1 MVNGARKPSTSSQ
14 RAATDG
20 GIAANTPKASYPRSG
35 ASTSPALRT
44 VYTCALRLVG
54 NPDDAADVTQD
65 VYLRVV
71 RKLAGFR
78 HEASFATWLNR
89 VTTNVAM
96 SALKRRT
103 RRYTVEGA
111 AVPPEARDLAP
122 DPAERAETIAL
133 ARRLERL
140 VARLPDTQRQVLVL
154 RDIYG
159 QSTDEVAD
167 AMGISPGAVKV
178 RLFRARER
186 LKAELEAAEGGQVVA
201 LNGRR
206 RGAAASRSTGGRRS

>member
-1 MVNGARKPSTSSQ
+1 MEVDRELVE
-14 RAATDG
+14 AAQAGD
-20 GIAANTPKASYPRSG
+20 RW
-35 ASTSPALRT
+35 ALEELVRRT
-44 VYTCALRLVG
+44 HRGVYTCALRLVG

-71 RKLAGFR
+71 RKLSSFR
-78 HEASFATWLNR
+78 HEASFTTWLNR

-103 RRYTVEGA
+103 RRLAVEGGM
-111 AVPPEARDLAP
+111 VPPDTRDPAP
-122 DPAERAETIAL
+122 GPAERAETVAL

-140 VARLPDTQRQVLVL
+140 VAELPEGQRQVLVL
-154 RDIYG
+154 RDLYG

-167 AMGISPGAVKV
+167 AMGLTPGAVKV

-186 LKAELEAAEGGQVVA
+186 LKAELGSAEGGQVVV

-206 RGAAASRSTGGRRS
+206 RASGRRS

>member
-1 MVNGARKPSTSSQ
+1 MEVDRELVE
-14 RAATDG
+14 AAQAGDRWALEELVRRTH
-20 GIAANTPKASYPRSG
+20 RS
-35 ASTSPALRT
+35 

-71 RKLAGFR
+71 RKLSSFR
-78 HEASFATWLNR
+78 HEASFTTWLNR

-103 RRYTVEGA
+103 RRVAVEGA
-111 AVPPEARDLAP
+111 IIPPDTRDPSP
-122 DPAERAETIAL
+122 DPAERAETVAL
-133 ARRLERL
+133 AQRLERL
-140 VARLPDTQRQVLVL
+140 IAELPQGQRQVLVL
-154 RDIYG
+154 RDLYG

-167 AMGISPGAVKV
+167 AMGLTPGAVKV

-186 LKAELEAAEGGQVVA
+186 LKAELESAEGGQVVV

-206 RGAAASRSTGGRRS
+206 RASGRRS

>member
-1 MVNGARKPSTSSQ
+1 MEVDRELVE
-14 RAATDG
+14 AAQAGD
-20 GIAANTPKASYPRSG
+20 RL
-35 ASTSPALRT
+35 ALEELVRLT
-44 VYTCALRLVG
+44 HRGVYTCALRLVG

-71 RKLAGFR
+71 RKLGGFR
-78 HEASFATWLNR
+78 HEASFTTWLNR

-103 RRYTVEGA
+103 RRITVEGGT
-111 AVPPEARDLAP
+111 VPAEARDLAP
-122 DPAERAETIAL
+122 DPAERAESVAL

-140 VARLPDTQRQVLVL
+140 VARLPETQRQVLVL

-186 LKAELEAAEGGQVVA
+186 LKADLEAAEGGQVVA
-201 LNGRR
+201 LTGRR
-206 RGAAASRSTGGRRS
+206 RSASTRSGGGRRT

>member
-1 MVNGARKPSTSSQ
+1 VEVDRGLVE
-14 RAATDG
+14 AAQAGD
-20 GIAANTPKASYPRSG
+20 RW
-35 ASTSPALRT
+35 ALEELVRRT
-44 VYTCALRLVG
+44 HRGVYTCALRLVG

-71 RKLAGFR
+71 RKLSSFR
-78 HEASFATWLNR
+78 HEASFTTWLNR

-103 RRYTVEGA
+103 RRIAVEGA
-111 AVPPEARDLAP
+111 VVPPDTRDPAP
-122 DPAERAETIAL
+122 DPAERVETVAL

-140 VARLPDTQRQVLVL
+140 VAELPEGQRQVLVL
-154 RDIYG
+154 RDVYG

-167 AMGISPGAVKV
+167 AMGLTPGAVKV

-186 LKAELEAAEGGQVVA
+186 LKAELESAEGGQVVV
-201 LNGRR
+201 LNARRRVSGRR
-206 RGAAASRSTGGRRS
+206 A

>member
-1 MVNGARKPSTSSQ
+1 LEVDRKLVE
-14 RAATDG
+14 AAQAGDRLALEELVRRTH
-20 GIAANTPKASYPRSG
+20 RS
-35 ASTSPALRT
+35 

-71 RKLAGFR
+71 RKLGGFR

-103 RRYTVEGA
+103 RRLSVEGG

-133 ARRLERL
+133 ARRLEGL

-206 RGAAASRSTGGRRS
+206 RATASRSTGGRRS

>member
-1 MVNGARKPSTSSQ
+1 VVEVDRELVE
-14 RAATDG
+14 AAQAGDRWALEELVRRTH
-20 GIAANTPKASYPRSG
+20 RS
-35 ASTSPALRT
+35 A
-44 VYTCALRLVG
+44 YTCALRLVG

-71 RKLAGFR
+71 RKLSSFR
-78 HEASFATWLNR
+78 HEASFTTWLNR

-103 RRYTVEGA
+103 RRVAVEGA
-111 AVPPEARDLAP
+111 IIPPDTRDPSP
-122 DPAERAETIAL
+122 DPAERAETVAL
-133 ARRLERL
+133 AQRLERL
-140 VARLPDTQRQVLVL
+140 IAELPQGQRQVLVL
-154 RDIYG
+154 RDLYG

-167 AMGISPGAVKV
+167 AMGLTPGAVKV

-186 LKAELEAAEGGQVVA
+186 LKAELESAEGGQVVV

-206 RGAAASRSTGGRRS
+206 RASGRRS

>member
-1 MVNGARKPSTSSQ
+1 MTELVRRTH
-14 RAATDG
+14 
-20 GIAANTPKASYPRSG
+20 RS
-35 ASTSPALRT
+35 

-71 RKLAGFR
+71 RKLGGFR

-103 RRYTVEGA
+103 RRLTVEGA

-133 ARRLERL
+133 ARRLEGL

-159 QSTDEVAD
+159 HSTDEVAD

-206 RGAAASRSTGGRRS
+206 RAAAPRSSGGRRS

>member
-1 MVNGARKPSTSSQ
+1 VEVDRELVE
-14 RAATDG
+14 AAQAGDRWALEELVRRTH
-20 GIAANTPKASYPRSG
+20 RS
-35 ASTSPALRT
+35 

-71 RKLAGFR
+71 RKLGGFR
-78 HEASFATWLNR
+78 HEASFSTWLNR

-96 SALKRRT
+96 STLKRRT
-103 RRYTVEGA
+103 RRFAVEGA
-111 AVPPEARDLAP
+111 AVPADTR
-122 DPAERAETIAL
+122 DPAPEPVAL

-140 VARLPDTQRQVLVL
+140 VGELPEGQRQVLVL

-159 QSTDEVAD
+159 QSTEEVAN
-167 AMGISPGAVKV
+167 AMGLTPGAVKV

-186 LKAELEAAEGGQVVA
+186 LKAELEATEGGQVVA
-201 LNGRR
+201 LAGRR
-206 RGAAASRSTGGRRS
+206 RASGRRS

>member
-1 MVNGARKPSTSSQ
+1 MEVDRELVE
-14 RAATDG
+14 AAQAGDRWALEELVRRTH
-20 GIAANTPKASYPRSG
+20 RS
-35 ASTSPALRT
+35 

-71 RKLAGFR
+71 RKLSSFR
-78 HEASFATWLNR
+78 HEASFTTWLNR

-103 RRYTVEGA
+103 RRIAVEGGV
-111 AVPPEARDLAP
+111 VPPDTRDPSP
-122 DPAERAETIAL
+122 DPAERAETVAL
-133 ARRLERL
+133 ARRLECL
-140 VARLPDTQRQVLVL
+140 VAELPEGQRQVLVL
-154 RDIYG
+154 RDLYG

-167 AMGISPGAVKV
+167 AMGLTPGAVKV

-186 LKAELEAAEGGQVVA
+186 LKAELESAEGGQVVV

-206 RGAAASRSTGGRRS
+206 RASGRRS

>member
-1 MVNGARKPSTSSQ
+1 VEVDRELVE
-14 RAATDG
+14 AAQAGDRWALEELVRRTH
-20 GIAANTPKASYPRSG
+20 RS
-35 ASTSPALRT
+35 

-71 RKLAGFR
+71 RKLGGFR
-78 HEASFATWLNR
+78 HEASFSTWLNR

-96 SALKRRT
+96 STLKRRT
-103 RRYTVEGA
+103 RRFAVEGA
-111 AVPPEARDLAP
+111 AVPADTRDPAP
-122 DPAERAETIAL
+122 DPAERAEAGAL

-140 VARLPDTQRQVLVL
+140 VGELPEGQRQVLVL

-159 QSTDEVAD
+159 QSTEEVAN
-167 AMGISPGAVKV
+167 AMGLTPGAVKV

-186 LKAELEAAEGGQVVA
+186 LKADLEAAEGGQVVA
-201 LNGRR
+201 LAGRR
-206 RGAAASRSTGGRRS
+206 RATGRRS

>member
-1 MVNGARKPSTSSQ
+1 LEVDRELVE
-14 RAATDG
+14 AAQAGDRLALEELVRRTH
-20 GIAANTPKASYPRSG
+20 RS
-35 ASTSPALRT
+35 

-71 RKLAGFR
+71 RKLGGFR

-103 RRYTVEGA
+103 RRFTVEGA
-111 AVPPEARDLAP
+111 TVPQEARDLAP

-133 ARRLERL
+133 ARRLEGL

-159 QSTDEVAD
+159 HATDEVAD

-206 RGAAASRSTGGRRS
+206 RGTASRSARGRRS

>member
-1 MVNGARKPSTSSQ
+1 MEVDRELVE
-14 RAATDG
+14 AAQAGDRWALEELVRRTH
-20 GIAANTPKASYPRSG
+20 RS
-35 ASTSPALRT
+35 

-71 RKLAGFR
+71 RKLGGFR
-78 HEASFATWLNR
+78 HEASFSTWLNR

-96 SALKRRT
+96 STANRRV
-103 RRYTVEGA
+103 RRFAVEGA
-111 AVPPEARDLAP
+111 AVPAEAVV
-122 DPAERAETIAL
+122 L

-140 VARLPDTQRQVLVL
+140 VGDLPEGQRQVLVL

-159 QSTDEVAD
+159 QSTEEVAN
-167 AMGISPGAVKV
+167 AMGLTPGAVKV

-186 LKAELEAAEGGQVVA
+186 LKAELEATEGGQVVA
-201 LNGRR
+201 LAGRR
-206 RGAAASRSTGGRRS
+206 RATGRRS

>member
-1 MVNGARKPSTSSQ
+1 VEVDRELVE
-14 RAATDG
+14 AAQAGD
-20 GIAANTPKASYPRSG
+20 RL
-35 ASTSPALRT
+35 ALEELVRRT
-44 VYTCALRLVG
+44 HRGVYTCALRLVG

-71 RKLAGFR
+71 RKLGGFR
-78 HEASFATWLNR
+78 HEASFTTWLNK

-96 SALKRRT
+96 SALKRRS
-103 RRYTVEGA
+103 RRISVEGA
-111 AVPPEARDLAP
+111 TVPPEAHDLAP

-133 ARRLERL
+133 ARRLEEL
-140 VARLPDTQRQVLVL
+140 VARLPDTQRQVLVM

-186 LKAELEAAEGGQVVA
+186 LKAQLEAAEGGQVVA
-201 LNGRR
+201 LTGRR
-206 RGAAASRSTGGRRS
+206 RSAAAPRSGGGRRS

>member
-1 MVNGARKPSTSSQ
+1 VEVDRELVE
-14 RAATDG
+14 AAQAGD
-20 GIAANTPKASYPRSG
+20 RL
-35 ASTSPALRT
+35 ALEELVRLT
-44 VYTCALRLVG
+44 HRGVYTCALRLVG

-71 RKLAGFR
+71 RKLGGFR
-78 HEASFATWLNR
+78 HEASFTTWLNR

-103 RRYTVEGA
+103 RRITVEGG
-111 AVPPEARDLAP
+111 AVPAEARDLAP
-122 DPAERAETIAL
+122 GPAERAESVAL
-133 ARRLERL
+133 ARRLEQL
-140 VARLPDTQRQVLVL
+140 VARLPETQRQVLVL

-186 LKAELEAAEGGQVVA
+186 LKADLEAAEGGQVVV
-201 LNGRR
+201 LTGRR
-206 RGAAASRSTGGRRS
+206 RGAATRSGGGRRS